1 MATSKSIDVGD
12 CVLSVAVAGGFT
24 DWEPVWNHADN
35 EALRDVRPSPFCLAK
50 GDQLAIPDHAPKKF
64 TLATGAKYKFVVT
77 RPWAHLRVRLL
88 QRDRDK
94 DGKEQPLVGAACQMV
109 VGDQTIAVTTDG
121 DGWVDAKVPPLT
133 RAATLTVA
141 ATKDHPAMGWSLMV
155 GELAPADDPRGAADR
170 LANLGY
176 GAPGEDAVACL
187 PYALR
192 AFQEDAQLTV
202 TGELDDATVDAL
214 AKQHGI

>member
-1 MATSKSIDVGD
+1 MATSKTIALGD
-12 CVLSVAVAGGFT
+12 CTLSVAVASGFT
-24 DWEPVWNHADN
+24 DWQLVWNHADN
-35 EALRDVRPSPFCLAK
+35 ESLRDARDSPFCLAE
-50 GDQLAIPDHAPKKF
+50 GDQLAVPDLAPKEV
-64 TLATGAKYKFVVT
+64 TLATGAKYKFVVE

-88 QRDRDK
+88 QRDRDDDAK
-94 DGKEQPLVGAACQMV
+94 DQPLAGAACKLV
-109 VGDQTIAVTTDG
+109 VGDQTIEITTDG
-121 DGWVDAKVPPLT
+121 DGWADAKVPPLT

-141 ATKDHPAMGWSLMV
+141 AGKDHPAIGWSLMV